1 MKHIYKI
8 IILTLLLNGCYYT
21 FSDKPF
27 PQIKTI
33 YVTPFQNNT
42 SEYELAAIA
51 TEKLTEK
58 IENSSSYSISTSDEC
73 NGIITSTITNYER
86 KVNTFDEYENPID
99 FIIRIKAKVTLTE
112 KNTDKK
118 LFEENY
124 EGLSTFPSGSDEMLA
139 AEKAIDILVDNIY
152 DKLKGG

>member
-1 MKHIYKI
+1 MKHLYKI
-8 IILTLLLNGCYYT
+8 IILTVLLNGCYYT

-73 NGIITSTITNYER
+73 NGILTSTITNYER

-99 FIIRIKAKVTLTE
+99 FIIRIGAKVTLNE
-112 KNTDKK
+112 KNIDKK
-118 LFEENY
+118 LFEENF
-124 EGLSTFPSGSDEMLA
+124 EGLSIFISGGDEMLA

>member
-21 FSDKPF
+21 FSEKPF

-73 NGIITSTITNYER
+73 NGILTSTITNYER

-99 FIIRIKAKVTLTE
+99 FIIRIGAKVTLNE
-112 KNTDKK
+112 KNIDKK
-118 LFEENY
+118 LFEENF
-124 EGLSTFPSGSDEMLA
+124 EGLSIFISGGDEMLA